1 MMNTNRTLKL
11 TTLALCGVIN
21 ILGGTIA
28 LLLRLPVYLD
38 SIGTV
43 LAAAL
48 FGPAAG
54 LVPGLISG
62 LISGMTSDVYAFY
75 YIPVQLV
82 IGLVAGLVF
91 RRLRP
96 SHTAGSRS
104 ESLSLR
110 SMGWKL
116 FPAALVI
123 SLPGTVVS
131 STITA
136 VAFRWN
142 YFLRLHCAGAAASQ
156 SRYESDSLCLRCTGH
171 DRLCGSNDCP
181 CSRPRDSARR
191 FFCFRQSFYE
201 KQKIICTNSTKNPA
215 KNSLSFLQDSHILA

>member
-1 MMNTNRTLKL
+1 MNTNRTLKL

-62 LISGMTSDVYAFY
+62 LISGMTSDVYA

-136 VAFRWN
+136 VVFGGITSSGSTVLVQLLHSLGMNLTLSVCVVQAMTDFVDRMIVLAVVLVILPAVSSAF
-142 YFLRLHCAGAAASQ
+142 G
-156 SRYESDSLCLRCTGH
+156 
-171 DRLCGSNDCP
+171 
-181 CSRPRDSARR
+181 
-191 FFCFRQSFYE
+191 
-201 KQKIICTNSTKNPA
+201 
-215 KNSLSFLQDSHILA
+215 SLSMRSRK

>member
-1 MMNTNRTLKL
+1 MMNANRTLKL

-104 ESLSLR
+104 
-110 SMGWKL
+110 GV
-116 FPAALVI
+116 FPSA
-123 SLPGTVVS
+123 P
-131 STITA
+131 
-136 VAFRWN
+136 W
-142 YFLRLHCAGAAASQ
+142 AGS
-156 SRYESDSLCLRCTGH
+156 
-171 DRLCGSNDCP
+171 
-181 CSRPRDSARR
+181 
-191 FFCFRQSFYE
+191 CFRQR
-201 KQKIICTNSTKNPA
+201 
-215 KNSLSFLQDSHILA
+215 L

>member
-1 MMNTNRTLKL
+1 MNANRTLKL

-21 ILGGTIA
+21 ILGGTVA

-48 FGPAAG
+48 FGPVAG

-75 YIPVQLV
+75 YIPVQL
-82 IGLVAGLVF
+82 ILGLVAGLVF
-91 RRLRP
+91 RKLRP

-104 ESLSLR
+104 EGL

-136 VAFRWN
+136 VVFGGITSSGSTVLVQLLHSLGMNLTLSVCVVQAMTDFVDRMIVLAVVLVILPAVSSAF
-142 YFLRLHCAGAAASQ
+142 G
-156 SRYESDSLCLRCTGH
+156 
-171 DRLCGSNDCP
+171 
-181 CSRPRDSARR
+181 
-191 FFCFRQSFYE
+191 
-201 KQKIICTNSTKNPA
+201 
-215 KNSLSFLQDSHILA
+215 SLSMRSRK

>member
-82 IGLVAGLVF
+82 
-91 RRLRP
+91 
-96 SHTAGSRS
+96 
-104 ESLSLR
+104 
-110 SMGWKL
+110 
-116 FPAALVI
+116 
-123 SLPGTVVS
+123 SLPALYS
-131 STITA
+131 A
-136 VAFRWN
+136 
-142 YFLRLHCAGAAASQ
+142 
-156 SRYESDSLCLRCTGH
+156 
-171 DRLCGSNDCP
+171 
-181 CSRPRDSARR
+181 DSARPIR
-191 FFCFRQSFYE
+191 QDPAARVFPSAPWAGSCFRQR
-201 KQKIICTNSTKNPA
+201 
-215 KNSLSFLQDSHILA
+215 L

>member
-1 MMNTNRTLKL
+1 MMNANRTLKL

-136 VAFRWN
+136 VVFGGITSSGSTV
-142 YFLRLHCAGAAASQ
+142 LVQLLH
-156 SRYESDSLCLRCTGH
+156 SLGMNLTLSVRCTGH

-181 CSRPRDSARR
+181 CGRPRDSARR

-201 KQKIICTNSTKNPA
+201 KQKIIYTNSTKNPA

>member
-48 FGPAAG
+48 FGSACDFA
-54 LVPGLISG
+54 
-62 LISGMTSDVYAFY
+62 
-75 YIPVQLV
+75 
-82 IGLVAGLVF
+82 
-91 RRLRP
+91 
-96 SHTAGSRS
+96 SRYC
-104 ESLSLR
+104 
-110 SMGWKL
+110 GK
-116 FPAALVI
+116 FHNHC
-123 SLPGTVVS
+123 GC
-131 STITA
+131 
-136 VAFRWN
+136 FRWN

-156 SRYESDSLCLRCTGH
+156 PRHESDAVRLRCTGS
-171 DRLCGSNDCP
+171 DRLCGPNDRP
-181 CSRPRDSARR
+181 CCRSCDSACCP
-191 FFCFRQSFYE
+191 FCFRQSFHE

>member
-62 LISGMTSDVYAFY
+62 LISGMTSDIYAFY
-75 YIPVQLV
+75 YV

-136 VAFRWN
+136 VVFGGITSSGSTVLVQLLHSLGMNLTLSVCVVQAMTDFVDRMIVLAVVLVILPAVSSAF
-142 YFLRLHCAGAAASQ
+142 G
-156 SRYESDSLCLRCTGH
+156 
-171 DRLCGSNDCP
+171 
-181 CSRPRDSARR
+181 
-191 FFCFRQSFYE
+191 
-201 KQKIICTNSTKNPA
+201 
-215 KNSLSFLQDSHILA
+215 SLSMRSRK

>member
-96 SHTAGSRS
+96 SHTAGSCTLSYTTLFRS
-104 ESLSLR
+104 CIPEAPPIPYGR
-110 SMGWKL
+110 
-116 FPAALVI
+116 
-123 SLPGTVVS
+123 LP
-131 STITA
+131 
-136 VAFRWN
+136 
-142 YFLRLHCAGAAASQ
+142 Q
-156 SRYESDSLCLRCTGH
+156 
-171 DRLCGSNDCP
+171 
-181 CSRPRDSARR
+181 
-191 FFCFRQSFYE
+191 
-201 KQKIICTNSTKNPA
+201 
-215 KNSLSFLQDSHILA
+215 

>member
-48 FGPAAG
+48 CGPAAG

-96 SHTAGSRS
+96 SHTAESRS

-136 VAFRWN
+136 VVFGGITSSGSTVLVQLLHSLGMNLTLSVCVVQALTDFVDRMIVLAVVLVILPAVHSAF
-142 YFLRLHCAGAAASQ
+142 G
-156 SRYESDSLCLRCTGH
+156 
-171 DRLCGSNDCP
+171 
-181 CSRPRDSARR
+181 
-191 FFCFRQSFYE
+191 
-201 KQKIICTNSTKNPA
+201 
-215 KNSLSFLQDSHILA
+215 SLSMRSRK

>member
-1 MMNTNRTLKL
+1 MMNANRTLKL

-82 IGLVAGLVF
+82 IVENA
-91 RRLRP
+91 
-96 SHTAGSRS
+96 RS
-104 ESLSLR
+104 IL
-110 SMGWKL
+110 
-116 FPAALVI
+116 I
-123 SLPGTVVS
+123 SKGNFYIVCRKNGE
-131 STITA
+131 II
-136 VAFRWN
+136 
-142 YFLRLHCAGAAASQ
+142 
-156 SRYESDSLCLRCTGH
+156 EEI
-171 DRLCGSNDCP
+171 
-181 CSRPRDSARR
+181 CS
-191 FFCFRQSFYE
+191 
-201 KQKIICTNSTKNPA
+201 
-215 KNSLSFLQDSHILA
+215 

>member
-1 MMNTNRTLKL
+1 MNANRTLKL

-21 ILGGTIA
+21 ILGGTVA

-48 FGPAAG
+48 FGPVAG

-75 YIPVQLV
+75 YIPVQL
-82 IGLVAGLVF
+82 ILGLVAGLVF
-91 RRLRP
+91 RKLRP

-104 ESLSLR
+104 EGLSLR
-110 SMGWKL
+110 TMGWKL

-136 VAFRWN
+136 VVFGGITSSGSTV
-142 YFLRLHCAGAAASQ
+142 LVQLLH
-156 SRYESDSLCLRCTGH
+156 SLGMNLTLSVCVVQAMTDFV
-171 DRLCGSNDCP
+171 DRMIVLAVGS
-181 CSRPRDSARR
+181 AV
-191 FFCFRQSFYE
+191 
-201 KQKIICTNSTKNPA
+201 
-215 KNSLSFLQDSHILA
+215 

>member
-1 MMNTNRTLKL
+1 MNVNRTLKL
-11 TTLALCGVIN
+11 TTLALCGVLN

-48 FGPAAG
+48 FGPVAG

-82 IGLVAGLVF
+82 IGLFAGLVF
-91 RRLRP
+91 YRLRP
-96 SHTAGSRS
+96 AKAAGSRR
-104 ESLSLR
+104 EGLSFR
-110 SMGWKL
+110 SMGRKL
-116 FPAALVI
+116 FPAALAI

-136 VAFRWN
+136 LVFGGITSSGSTVLVQLFHSLGMNLTLSVCVVQALTDFADRIIVLAAVLVLLPAVQTAF
-142 YFLRLHCAGAAASQ
+142 
-156 SRYESDSLCLRCTGH
+156 
-171 DRLCGSNDCP
+171 GSIT
-181 CSRPRDSARR
+181 SKSGR
-191 FFCFRQSFYE
+191 
-201 KQKIICTNSTKNPA
+201 
-215 KNSLSFLQDSHILA
+215 

>member
-116 FPAALVI
+116 FPTAVVFGGITSSGSTVLVQLLHSLGMNLTLSVCVVQAMTDFVDRMIVLAVVLVI
-123 SLPGTVVS
+123 LPAVS
-131 STITA
+131 S
-136 VAFRWN
+136 AF
-142 YFLRLHCAGAAASQ
+142 G
-156 SRYESDSLCLRCTGH
+156 
-171 DRLCGSNDCP
+171 
-181 CSRPRDSARR
+181 
-191 FFCFRQSFYE
+191 
-201 KQKIICTNSTKNPA
+201 
-215 KNSLSFLQDSHILA
+215 SLSMRSRK

>member
-1 MMNTNRTLKL
+1 
-11 TTLALCGVIN
+11 
-21 ILGGTIA
+21 
-28 LLLRLPVYLD
+28 
-38 SIGTV
+38 
-43 LAAAL
+43 
-48 FGPAAG
+48 
-54 LVPGLISG
+54 
-62 LISGMTSDVYAFY
+62 MTSDVYAFY

-136 VAFRWN
+136 VVFGGITSSGSTV
-142 YFLRLHCAGAAASQ
+142 LVQLLH
-156 SRYESDSLCLRCTGH
+156 SLGMNL
-171 DRLCGSNDCP
+171 
-181 CSRPRDSARR
+181 
-191 FFCFRQSFYE
+191 SFYE

>member
-1 MMNTNRTLKL
+1 MNANRTLKL

-21 ILGGTIA
+21 ILGGTVA

-48 FGPAAG
+48 FGPVAG
-54 LVPGLISG
+54 LVPG

-75 YIPVQLV
+75 YIPVQL
-82 IGLVAGLVF
+82 ILGLVAGLVF
-91 RRLRP
+91 RKLRP

-104 ESLSLR
+104 EGLSLR
-110 SMGWKL
+110 TMGWKL

-136 VAFRWN
+136 VVFGGITSSGSTVLVQLLHSLGMNLTLSVCVVQAMTDFVDRMIVLAVVLVILPAVSSAF
-142 YFLRLHCAGAAASQ
+142 G
-156 SRYESDSLCLRCTGH
+156 
-171 DRLCGSNDCP
+171 
-181 CSRPRDSARR
+181 
-191 FFCFRQSFYE
+191 
-201 KQKIICTNSTKNPA
+201 
-215 KNSLSFLQDSHILA
+215 SLSMRSRK

>member
-96 SHTAGSRS
+96 SHTAESRS

-131 STITA
+131 STITGC
-136 VAFRWN
+136 FRWN

-156 SRYESDSLCLRCTGH
+156 PRHESDAVRLRCTGS
-171 DRLCGSNDCP
+171 DRLCGPNDRP
-181 CSRPRDSARR
+181 CCRSCDSACCP
-191 FFCFRQSFYE
+191 FCFRQSFHE

>member
-82 IGLVAGLVF
+82 IGLVF

-136 VAFRWN
+136 VVFGGITSSGSTVLVQLLHSLGMNLTLSVCVVQAMTDFVDRMIVLAVVLVILPAVSSAF
-142 YFLRLHCAGAAASQ
+142 G
-156 SRYESDSLCLRCTGH
+156 
-171 DRLCGSNDCP
+171 
-181 CSRPRDSARR
+181 
-191 FFCFRQSFYE
+191 
-201 KQKIICTNSTKNPA
+201 
-215 KNSLSFLQDSHILA
+215 SLSMRSRK

>member
-82 IGLVAGLVF
+82 IVAGLVF

-96 SHTAGSRS
+96 SHTAESRS

-136 VAFRWN
+136 VVFGGITSSGSTVLVQLLHSLGMNLTLSVCVVQALTDFVDRMIVLAVVLVILPAVHSAF
-142 YFLRLHCAGAAASQ
+142 G
-156 SRYESDSLCLRCTGH
+156 
-171 DRLCGSNDCP
+171 
-181 CSRPRDSARR
+181 
-191 FFCFRQSFYE
+191 
-201 KQKIICTNSTKNPA
+201 
-215 KNSLSFLQDSHILA
+215 SLSMRSRK

>member
-91 RRLRP
+91 RRLFP
-96 SHTAGSRS
+96 SAPWAGS
-104 ESLSLR
+104 
-110 SMGWKL
+110 
-116 FPAALVI
+116 
-123 SLPGTVVS
+123 
-131 STITA
+131 
-136 VAFRWN
+136 
-142 YFLRLHCAGAAASQ
+142 
-156 SRYESDSLCLRCTGH
+156 
-171 DRLCGSNDCP
+171 
-181 CSRPRDSARR
+181 
-191 FFCFRQSFYE
+191 CFRQR
-201 KQKIICTNSTKNPA
+201 
-215 KNSLSFLQDSHILA
+215 L

>member
-1 MMNTNRTLKL
+1 MMNANRTLKL

-96 SHTAGSRS
+96 SHTAESRS

-123 SLPGTVVS
+123 SLPGTAVVFGGITS
-131 STITA
+131 SGSTVLVQLLHSLGMNLTLSVCVVQALTDFVDRMIVLA
-136 VAFRWN
+136 VVLVILPAVHSAF
-142 YFLRLHCAGAAASQ
+142 G
-156 SRYESDSLCLRCTGH
+156 
-171 DRLCGSNDCP
+171 
-181 CSRPRDSARR
+181 
-191 FFCFRQSFYE
+191 
-201 KQKIICTNSTKNPA
+201 
-215 KNSLSFLQDSHILA
+215 SLSMRSRK

>member
-136 VAFRWN
+136 VVFGGITSSGSTV
-142 YFLRLHCAGAAASQ
+142 LVL
-156 SRYESDSLCLRCTGH
+156 SL
-171 DRLCGSNDCP
+171 
-181 CSRPRDSARR
+181 
-191 FFCFRQSFYE
+191 
-201 KQKIICTNSTKNPA
+201 I
-215 KNSLSFLQDSHILA
+215 HI

>member
-116 FPAALVI
+116 FPAPLEI
-123 SLPGTVVS
+123 
-131 STITA
+131 
-136 VAFRWN
+136 
-142 YFLRLHCAGAAASQ
+142 
-156 SRYESDSLCLRCTGH
+156 
-171 DRLCGSNDCP
+171 
-181 CSRPRDSARR
+181 
-191 FFCFRQSFYE
+191 
-201 KQKIICTNSTKNPA
+201 
-215 KNSLSFLQDSHILA
+215 

>member
-38 SIGTV
+38 SM
-43 LAAAL
+43 
-48 FGPAAG
+48 
-54 LVPGLISG
+54 GLISG

-136 VAFRWN
+136 VVFGGITSSGSTVLVQLLHSLGMNLTLSVCVVQAMTDFVDRMIVLAVVLVILPAVSSAF
-142 YFLRLHCAGAAASQ
+142 G
-156 SRYESDSLCLRCTGH
+156 
-171 DRLCGSNDCP
+171 
-181 CSRPRDSARR
+181 
-191 FFCFRQSFYE
+191 
-201 KQKIICTNSTKNPA
+201 
-215 KNSLSFLQDSHILA
+215 SLSMRSRK